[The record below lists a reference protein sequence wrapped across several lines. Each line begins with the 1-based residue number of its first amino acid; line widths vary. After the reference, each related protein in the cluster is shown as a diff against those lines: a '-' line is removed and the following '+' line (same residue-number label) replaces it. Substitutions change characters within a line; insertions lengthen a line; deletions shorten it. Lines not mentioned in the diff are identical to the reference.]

1 MQCNDTEPRL
11 NARIV
16 RIENELVQLK
26 TAFLRNDLGTEDYDG
41 HRRDHGDRVKSAAVM
56 DEYKQTITKKIINV
70 VLGVALTALGTGIVQ
85 MLMSKLG

>member
-1 MQCNDTEPRL
+1 MQCSETEQRL
-11 NARIV
+11 NARMG
-16 RIENELVQLK
+16 RIEGDLVLLK
-26 TAFLRNDLGTEDYDG
+26 TAFLRNDLGAEDYDG

-56 DEYKQTITKKIINV
+56 EEYKQTITKKIINV